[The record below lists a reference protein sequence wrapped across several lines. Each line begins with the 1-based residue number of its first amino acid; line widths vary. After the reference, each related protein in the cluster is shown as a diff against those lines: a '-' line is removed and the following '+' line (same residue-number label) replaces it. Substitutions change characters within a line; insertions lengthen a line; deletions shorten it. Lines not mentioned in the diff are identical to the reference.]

1 MFYIRYLQITKSHN
15 NDKAEKLIV
24 IQERKLLYI
33 YEGQVSNIIW
43 NCKLLPREKTWLIIN
58 KYPCILVGKKM
69 MEKILIA
76 GNHRYTTWL
85 KLKPRYDLG
94 IIHNCNTPNIKE
106 RKGIMFPEVQYII
119 IFTYFRRGAG
129 GIRVRF
135 CITERH
141 KFHSISLM
149 LRQIFLCTW
158 HFKFRHLL
166 QNFLT
171 VS

>member
-106 RKGIMFPEVQYII
+106 KKSIMFPEVTIYHFLF
-119 IFTYFRRGAG
+119 IFSEKGGGR
-129 GIRVRF
+129 GIRVHYWK
-135 CITERH
+135 T
-141 KFHSISLM
+141 
-149 LRQIFLCTW
+149 
-158 HFKFRHLL
+158 
-166 QNFLT
+166 
-171 VS
+171 

>member
-1 MFYIRYLQITKSHN
+1 MFYIRYLQINKSHN

-106 RKGIMFPEVQYII
+106 KKKHHVSWSNNISFSFHIFRKG
-119 IFTYFRRGAG
+119 RGKGHQSALLKD
-129 GIRVRF
+129 INS
-135 CITERH
+135 TA
-141 KFHSISLM
+141 FHH
-149 LRQIFLCTW
+149 FLNAKT
-158 HFKFRHLL
+158 
-166 QNFLT
+166 
-171 VS
+171 